1 MTKCFPPFLLH
12 LSSLMSPPMTL
23 FLTFQIKKHFVS
35 RQGVLYLYQY
45 NQDKKNAFNAFVAD
59 MRLFQELSNFY

>member
-1 MTKCFPPFLLH
+1 
-12 LSSLMSPPMTL
+12 MSPPMTL

>member
-1 MTKCFPPFLLH
+1 
-12 LSSLMSPPMTL
+12 MSPPTTL

-45 NQDKKNAFNAFVAD
+45 NQDKKNAFNAFVVG
-59 MRLFQELSNFY
+59 MRLFKEFSNFY